1 MENLPSKQA
10 NPLVPV
16 LFESIAEEVSV
27 PFEPLT
33 LLRQPGPHARLLG
46 LEVGRA
52 QAPHAEF
59 LFRLLTGHDSHQAYL
74 RREIGPQYKNL
85 ENLVRGRHR
94 LTETSVTVLAGLL
107 GVSQDYVSTWHG
119 AAPDGPL
126 MPGILLAFELLEAVP
141 SKLSSLLF
149 STEVPCPCCGTNVLH
164 DANVWWRKHAA
175 ALGEAEWR
183 FVERMLNAIL
193 GAFLIRGLMGPITD
207 GEDRAWLATI
217 DALADPARHPMGQWL
232 AEGQRL
238 LGCESLADLAVRM
251 KLTGDQ
257 GAAFSHPRLK
267 KWSSGQDP
275 MPAAMAGALIKAC
288 DDPEWTRWRLAFA
301 RSFAMLT
308 EFLMAAWPDGL
319 SRKDAQQIVHSRY
332 QAIFNKYHI
341 VARKIIRTLED
352 RMNSA
357 AEMETDG

>member
-16 LFESIAEEVSV
+16 LFESIAEEVRV

-33 LLRQPGPHARLLG
+33 LLRQPGPYARLLG
-46 LEVGRA
+46 LEVGQA
-52 QAPHAEF
+52 QAPHVEF

-94 LTETSVTVLAGLL
+94 LTETTLTVLSSLL
-107 GVSQDYVSTWHG
+107 GVSVEDLVRCQG

-126 MPGILLAFELLEAVP
+126 VPGILVAFELAEAVP

-149 STEVPCPCCGTNVLH
+149 STDVPCPCCGTNVLH
-164 DANVWWRKHAA
+164 DAKAWWRQHAA

-183 FVERMLNAIL
+183 FVERMLNAVL
-193 GAFLIRGLMGPITD
+193 GAFLIRALLGPTKD

-238 LGCESLADLAVRM
+238 LGCETLADLARQM
-251 KLTGDQ
+251 HLMGDQ
-257 GAAFSHPRLK
+257 GEAFSQPRLK

-275 MPAAMAGALIKAC
+275 MPPAMAGAMIKAC
-288 DDPEWTRWRLAFA
+288 NDPEWTWWRLAFA

-308 EFLMAAWPDGL
+308 EFVMAASPDGL

-332 QAIFNKYHI
+332 LAIYNKYNI
-341 VARKIIRTLED
+341 VARLFIRRLAD
-352 RMNSA
+352 RINSTTG
-357 AEMETDG
+357 AEN